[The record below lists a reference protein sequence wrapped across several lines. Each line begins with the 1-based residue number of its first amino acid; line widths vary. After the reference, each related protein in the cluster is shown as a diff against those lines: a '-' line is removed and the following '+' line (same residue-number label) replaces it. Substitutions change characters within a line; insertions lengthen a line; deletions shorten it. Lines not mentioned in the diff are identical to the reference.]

1 MKNSKLTIN
10 HNQIW
15 GAVLVVNSLL
25 IFLSSLVMTLG
36 KSISDGTL
44 WICMSLL
51 FFGTV
56 LLVNGVSEQH
66 ENLKENRNER

>member
-1 MKNSKLTIN
+1 MKNSKLTLN

-15 GAVLVVNSLL
+15 GTVLVVTSML
-25 IFLSSLVMTLG
+25 IFLSSLAITLG
-36 KSISDGTL
+36 NSISDGTL

-56 LLVNGVSEQH
+56 LLVNGASEQH
-66 ENLKENRNER
+66 ENLKEPRNER

>member
-1 MKNSKLTIN
+1 MKNSKLILN

-36 KSISDGTL
+36 NSISDGTL